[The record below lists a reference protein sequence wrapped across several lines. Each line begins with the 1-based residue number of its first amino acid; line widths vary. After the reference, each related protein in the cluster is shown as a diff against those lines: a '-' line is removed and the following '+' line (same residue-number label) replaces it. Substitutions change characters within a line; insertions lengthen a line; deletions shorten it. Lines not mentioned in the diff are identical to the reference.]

1 MAPKI
6 IPKGT
11 TDSKCGAISRDPDL
25 NISNLEDINK
35 KNYSNIF
42 VDIIYIVKNIHEYFN
57 L

>member
-35 KNYSNIF
+35 K
-42 VDIIYIVKNIHEYFN
+42 K